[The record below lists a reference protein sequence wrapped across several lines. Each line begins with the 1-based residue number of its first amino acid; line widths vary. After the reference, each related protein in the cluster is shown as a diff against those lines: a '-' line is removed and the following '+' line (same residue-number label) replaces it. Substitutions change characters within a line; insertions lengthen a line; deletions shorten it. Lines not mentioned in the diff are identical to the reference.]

1 MVSAQEG
8 IPGKGFELKEVVDK
22 RILFLYYCIQQYKVN
37 EGVLH
42 QQDAFFVSERRIVMY
57 ETDLLDHADTINKLL
72 ARYGV
77 KFGIY
82 KNNEFKEQL
91 FPFDAIPRV
100 ISAKEFDY
108 LEKGLKQRV
117 AALNLFLKD
126 IYSDKKIIK
135 DNVIPEDFIFA
146 SSGYLAQ
153 CEGVS
158 PIKDIYS
165 HISGIDLVQAKD
177 KTWYVLEDNL
187 RVPSGASY
195 PMIARELCRRSD
207 PVTFQNVKLC
217 DNRNYAQL
225 LRRTMDNV
233 NRNGH
238 TVILT
243 PGRYNAAYFEHSYLA
258 EKTGAHLVNGSE
270 LVVEDDKLYYLDYK
284 GKKERVGAVY
294 RRISDE
300 YLDPMN
306 FKEESVIGIPHIFD
320 VYKKGNVALL
330 NAPGNGIADDKGI
343 YYFVPKMIRYYLSEE
358 PVLHNA
364 PTYLP
369 FYEGDMKY
377 VLEHFDSLVLKDV
390 AEAGGYGVVF
400 GSSMTR
406 SQKEDFIALLKEQP
420 RRFIA
425 QEVID
430 FLDIDIWEKG
440 EAVPRKADL
449 RAFVLM
455 ADEPLVWKSGLTRFS
470 RNPDSFIVNSSQGGG
485 FKDTWVLSQ

>member
-1 MVSAQEG
+1 MEHLQLLEHTDS
-8 IPGKGFELKEVVDK
+8 
-22 RILFLYYCIQQYKVN
+22 VN
-37 EGVLH
+37 E
-42 QQDAFFVSERRIVMY
+42 
-57 ETDLLDHADTINKLL
+57 LL

-82 KNNEFKEQL
+82 KNNTFKEQL
-91 FPFDAIPRV
+91 FPFDAIPR
-100 ISAKEFDY
+100 IIEADEFAY

-117 AALNLFLKD
+117 VALNMFLKD
-126 IYSDKKIIK
+126 IYSKKQIVK
-135 DNVIPEDFIFA
+135 DGIIPEDFIFA
-146 SSGYLAQ
+146 SSGYMAE
-153 CEGVS
+153 CEGVT
-158 PIKDIYS
+158 PPKDIYS
-165 HISGIDLVQAKD
+165 HISGIDLVKGKD
-177 KTWYVLEDNL
+177 NVWYILEDNL

-195 PMIARELCRRSD
+195 PMIARDLCRRSS
-207 PVTFQNVKLC
+207 PETFTDLKIE
-217 DNRNYAQL
+217 DNRNYAKL
-225 LRRTMDNV
+225 LRRTFDNV
-233 NRNGH
+233 CTEGH

-258 EKTGAHLVNGSE
+258 EQTGAHLVNGHE
-270 LVVEDDKLYYLDYK
+270 LVVIDDKLYFVTAD
-284 GKKERVGAVY
+284 GKHERVGAVY

-306 FKEESVIGIPHIFD
+306 FNPVSLIGIPHIYD
-320 VYKKGNVALL
+320 VFKKGNVALL
-330 NAPGNGIADDKGI
+330 NAPGNGVADDKGI
-343 YYFVPKMIRYYLSEE
+343 YYFVPKMIKYYLNEDPILS
-358 PVLHNA
+358 NA

-369 FYEGDMKY
+369 FYEEDYKY
-377 VLEHFDSLVLKDV
+377 VLDNFDNLVLKDV

-400 GSSMTR
+400 GNTMTAQ
-406 SQKEDFIALLKEQP
+406 QKADFLELLRAEP

-430 FLDIDIWEKG
+430 FQDLDILENG
-440 EAVPRKADL
+440 EQIPRKADL